1 MDKITPDINNDL
13 SQNVRHERGSF
24 PVQVLWDDA
33 KTCQSSDYPYHWHY
47 EMEISVVERGSVIY
61 AINGKCYSV
70 WERQAIFV
78 KPNALHSTIHSDEY
92 ISRILLISPHVFGD
106 HEEYISR
113 YIKKLIRLAPD
124 AVVLDGSANW
134 HEEACAL
141 IENAF
146 WLCHERPEAYELD
159 ALISLFRILK
169 LFVRELCGNQEETAR
184 NPRNASHTKILKQMI
199 TFVQEHYGDDIDIS
213 DISRA
218 GGVSRSSCNKIYQEF
233 LGESPIEYL
242 TKFRIYAS
250 MELLR
255 KNMTVTEAA
264 LSCGFNTLA
273 YYSKIFKKVTGRTPL
288 EFRKNG

>member
-13 SQNVRHERGSF
+13 SQNVRYERGSL
-24 PVQVLWDDA
+24 PVQAFWDDA
-33 KTCQSSDYPYHWHY
+33 KNHLSSDFPAHWHY
-47 EMEISVVERGSVIY
+47 EIEISVVERGSVIY
-61 AINGKCYSV
+61 AINGKCYPV

-92 ISRILLISPHVFGD
+92 FSRLLLISPHAFGD

-124 AVVLDGSANW
+124 AVVLDGSASW
-134 HEEACAL
+134 HEEACSL
-141 IENAF
+141 IETAF
-146 WLCHERPEAYELD
+146 RLCHERPEAFELD
-159 ALISLFRILK
+159 ALIVLFHILK
-169 LFVRELCGNQEETAR
+169 LFVHELCGNQEDTTR
-184 NPRNASHTKILKQMI
+184 NPKNASHIKILKQMI
-199 TFVQEHYGDDIDIS
+199 TFMQEHYADDIDIS
-213 DISRA
+213 DLARA
-218 GGVSRSSCNKIYQEF
+218 GGVSRSSCNKIFQEF

-242 TKFRIYAS
+242 TEYRIYAS

-273 YYSKIFKKVTGRTPL
+273 YYSKIFKKVTGRTPI
-288 EFRKNG
+288 EFRTNG